1 MPTVK
6 FTKNLLRFYPALQ
19 TTAVEGDT
27 VAAVIRALEQRF
39 PGLSGYFID
48 DQGQLREHVNI
59 FVGNQLI
66 HDRKTLS
73 DPVHTEDLI
82 YFMQALSGG

>member
-6 FTKNLLRFYPALQ
+6 FTKNLLRFYPTPQ
-19 TTAVEGDT
+19 TVAVEGAS
-27 VAAVIRALEQRF
+27 VAAVIAALEARY

-66 HDRKTLS
+66 HDRKKLS
-73 DPVHTEDLI
+73 DPVRADDVVYI
-82 YFMQALSGG
+82 MQALSGG

>member
-6 FTKNLLRFYPALQ
+6 FTKNLLRFYPTLQ
-19 TTAVEGDT
+19 TTAVDGDS
-27 VAAVIRALEQRF
+27 VAAVIRALEERF
-39 PGLSGYFID
+39 PGLSGYFVD

-66 HDRKTLS
+66 HDRVTLS
-73 DPVHTEDLI
+73 DAVQAEDMI
-82 YFMQALSGG
+82 YIMQALSGG